1 MLPPAETAPHAIRE
15 AIRPATLSAIALA
28 LCAASPA
35 AAQRAADNVGN
46 VIDPQGEPG
55 DPQPDRPTLDEGA
68 GVDDLLTVPDPG
80 AGLDPPPAPTGDDG
94 LDAAG
99 NRAIDF
105 EADILEYSADSDVVT
120 ASGNV
125 VLRSGDRSLRA
136 DSVSWNEQTG

>member
-15 AIRPATLSAIALA
+15 AIRPATLTAIALA

-105 EADILEYSADSDVVT
+105 EADILEYSA
-120 ASGNV
+120 
-125 VLRSGDRSLRA
+125 
-136 DSVSWNEQTG
+136 